1 MKGIKAIIF
10 DCDGTV
16 LDSERIF
23 INTWNIIGK
32 PMGFDIPYDVLIDN
46 RGKSKVYGRQNLLNA
61 MGEDFPIDEIEAKR
75 KVLNEQM
82 FMEEENI
89 VKPGM
94 KELLAWMKEH
104 HILSGVA
111 SARVSSVTTEHLKHA
126 GIYEEFDVVIGGD
139 MVEHN
144 KPEPDLFLKA
154 AELLS
159 VKLEECVVIGDT
171 ISDMKAA
178 KAAGMKAAFIEDL
191 VPADMEVIALADVF
205 LSRIDRIIPMI
216 QKPDEKPWKISV
228 QSARWYDE
236 QHPEESMK
244 YIKECGFE
252 ALDYSIDSLFRRTLD
267 EERLTSLF
275 DRSVPEI
282 VEYYTPLKKSANEH
296 GISIGQ
302 AHGPLVVYH
311 KGNPEKT
318 EYYLRITEK
327 MIAACQ
333 FLECPAIVMHPWI
346 GASMNAAKEEEIEVN
361 LKIYRRLMVM
371 AKKYRVKICLE
382 NLWDKKN
389 GVFSDAPCIDAKEAC
404 WYIDKLNEEA
414 GMEVFG
420 FCLDIGHVLL
430 YQSDILTF
438 IKTLGKRLT
447 ILHLHE
453 NDGRHDSHLIPYTQ
467 MHADGTTTNVDWK
480 CVLRALKDHGYEGTL
495 SFETCNAITMLPC
508 EVKKS
513 ALTLIGNIGQY
524 FRTQLESFQ

>member
-1 MKGIKAIIF
+1 M
-10 DCDGTV
+10 
-16 LDSERIF
+16 
-23 INTWNIIGK
+23 
-32 PMGFDIPYDVLIDN
+32 
-46 RGKSKVYGRQNLLNA
+46 
-61 MGEDFPIDEIEAKR
+61 
-75 KVLNEQM
+75 NEQM
-82 FMEEENI
+82 FLEEKNI
-89 VKPGM
+89 VKPGV

-104 HILSGVA
+104 QILSGIA
-111 SARVSSVTTEHLKHA
+111 SARVQRVTTEHLSHA
-126 GIYEEFDVVIGGD
+126 GIYEDFNVVIGGD
-139 MVEHN
+139 MVEYN

-154 AELLS
+154 AELLG
-159 VKLEECVVIGDT
+159 VKPEECVVIGDT

-178 KAAGMKAAFIEDL
+178 KAANMKAAFIEDL
-191 VPADMEVIALADVF
+191 VPADEEVLSLADVL

-216 QKPDEKPWKISV
+216 QKPEEKPWKISV

-267 EERLTSLF
+267 EERMTSLF

-282 VEYYTPLKKSANEH
+282 VEYYTPFKKSADAH
-296 GISIGQ
+296 GISFGQ
-302 AHGPLVVYH
+302 AHGPLIVYH

-327 MIAACQ
+327 MLAACQ

-346 GASMNAAKEEEIEVN
+346 GASMNAEKEEEIEVN
-361 LKIYRRLMVM
+361 LQIYRRLMVM

-382 NLWDKKN
+382 NLWDKKD
-389 GVFSDAPCIDAKEAC
+389 GEFSDAPCIDAKEAC

-414 GMEVFG
+414 GMEIFG
-420 FCLDIGHVLL
+420 FCLDIGHLLL
-430 YQSDILTF
+430 YQSDIPEF

-467 MHADGTTTNVDWK
+467 MHADGTTTNVGWK
-480 CVLRALKDHGYEGTL
+480 SVLHALKENGYEGTL

-513 ALTLIGNIGQY
+513 ALTLIGDIGKY